1 MAIPDAE
8 ERDSAAS
15 SSSSRAATITYAA
28 GAGLQ
33 DLRPGIELYYVH
45 ILHRGTTPLRGRELR
60 RVEEGA
66 ERRYIDPDQAW
77 DRTLIVLMMQLE
89 GVGFKM
95 GIGRRRGECNSPP
108 LSRGEPRTIS
118 SDTAAY
124 RMVFA
129 LLFNA
134 SGGAPPATF
143 IEGASMGAVTE
154 QHSCFWE
161 AAAASTIGVAAGE
174 FASGR
179 RPVAAAAAGATSTA
193 EGVSADTR
201 ASV

>member
-1 MAIPDAE
+1 MAVPDAE
-8 ERDSAAS
+8 ERDSATS
-15 SSSSRAATITYAA
+15 SSSGRVAIIADAAA
-28 GAGLQ
+28 AGLQ
-33 DLRPGIELYYVH
+33 QDFRPGIELYYVH

-77 DRTLIVLMMQLE
+77 DRILIVLMMQLE

-95 GIGRRRGECNSPP
+95 GIGRSRGECNSPP

-143 IEGASMGAVTE
+143 IEGASTGAVTE

-193 EGVSADTR
+193 EGAVG
-201 ASV
+201 VVC